1 MDSTL
6 KTLMEAK
13 ERINATSVDDRLR
26 GIDELVSAVNGIKAL
41 PPEDQVSA
49 LTEARQTV
57 DELRRQMAAA
67 TAEYEDA
74 HAWLKVL
81 EGVAMGRDVSE
92 APAVADAPAEPALA
106 AAGSKRSD
114 RTVASVPVADV
125 RPDD

>member
-67 TAEYEDA
+67 TAQYEDA

-81 EGVAMGRDVSE
+81 EGVAMGGRAVS
-92 APAVADAPAEPALA
+92 DAPAEPALA